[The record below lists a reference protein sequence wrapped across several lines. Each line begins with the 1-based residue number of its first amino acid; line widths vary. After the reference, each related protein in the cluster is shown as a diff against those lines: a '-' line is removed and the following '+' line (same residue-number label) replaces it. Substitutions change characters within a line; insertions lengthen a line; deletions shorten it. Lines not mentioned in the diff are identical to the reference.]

1 MQAGTDG
8 GERSGRGTE
17 AVPPALVVDAQPH
30 WASEFLNLVL
40 VRSSSFPVILQA
52 SMYFRL
58 IPVLSIFVF
67 PHDHEGF
74 LQGSVVK
81 SPPAVTQEMQVQSL
95 GQEDPPEEGMATHS
109 SILVRRIPKTEDP
122 SEAAVHGVTKSQTQ
136 QKRLS
141 MHS

>member
-1 MQAGTDG
+1 M
-8 GERSGRGTE
+8 
-17 AVPPALVVDAQPH
+17 PPALVVDAQPH

-109 SILVRRIPKTEDP
+109 SILV
-122 SEAAVHGVTKSQTQ
+122 
-136 QKRLS
+136 
-141 MHS
+141 